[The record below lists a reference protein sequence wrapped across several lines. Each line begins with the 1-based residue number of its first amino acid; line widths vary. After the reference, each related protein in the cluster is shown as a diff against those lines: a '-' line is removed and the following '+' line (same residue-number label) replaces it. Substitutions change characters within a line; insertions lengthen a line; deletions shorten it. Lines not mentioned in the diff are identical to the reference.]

1 MEELIAKRYLKAIK
15 QRSSAQAIED
25 IALIFSVL
33 AKAFDNEKFNQIIS
47 NPDVSKDQKSEILL
61 TAVKSA
67 GYKDVENLIKLLAQ
81 NNRISIIPAIAE
93 VMRKD
98 IAQTK
103 KIYNGIV
110 YSDSTI
116 DSKVME
122 DLGNG
127 LGGRFDSKI
136 SLEFVKN
143 DFTGIKVDVEDL
155 GVEISFSKARINSQM
170 IEHIIKA
177 I

>member
-15 QRSSAQAIED
+15 HGSNAESMKN

-33 AKAFDNEKFNQIIS
+33 AEAFNNEKFNQIIN
-47 NPDVSKDQKSEILL
+47 NPDVSKNQKSEILL
-61 TAVKSA
+61 AAVKST
-67 GYKDVENLIKLLAQ
+67 GYKNVENLIKLLAEH
-81 NNRISIIPAIAE
+81 NRINIIPALAE

-98 IAQTK
+98 IAKTS
-103 KIYNGIV
+103 KIYDGIV
-110 YSDSTI
+110 YSDSDI
-116 DSKVME
+116 DSKVIE

-127 LGGRFDSKI
+127 LGSRFDSKI
-136 SLEFVKN
+136 SLKFVKN
-143 DFTGIKVDVEDL
+143 NFKGIKVDVEDL
-155 GVEISFSKARINSQM
+155 GVEISFSKSRINNQM

>member
-81 NNRISIIPAIAE
+81 NNRISIIPALAE

-98 IAQTK
+98 IAKTSK
-103 KIYNGIV
+103 NYSGVV
-110 YSDSTI
+110 YSNSDI
-116 DSKVME
+116 DAKVI
-122 DLGNG
+122 NG
-127 LGGRFDSKI
+127 LGDGLGKRFNSNIVLKFI
-136 SLEFVKN
+136 KN